1 MKKYFFLFCLVLV
14 AASGYSQFAK
24 DSADLVRRL
33 ETFMQYNR
41 DLNFD
46 KVMDYTYP
54 KLFTIATKEQIKEVM
69 ESAFNSDELN
79 IKMDSIKTEKV
90 YPLFASGTNRYARIS
105 YSMLLL
111 MSPKPENDSTNMSIL
126 IPVMKGQFGDDNVRF
141 NEKTNTLIIYQKV
154 DMAAIKDDISREWTF
169 MNLKKD
175 DPIMDLLLDKKLLSK
190 FYSF

>member
-1 MKKYFFLFCLVLV
+1 MKKYIFLFCSVLV

-24 DSADLVRRL
+24 DSADLIRRL

-90 YPLFASGTNRYARIS
+90 YPLFASGNNRYAKIS

-111 MSPKPENDSTNMSIL
+111 MSPKPENDSTNMNIL
-126 IPVMKGQFGDDNVRF
+126 IPAMKGQFGDDNVRF

-154 DMAAIKDDISREWTF
+154 DMAAIKDDISLEWTF

-175 DPIMDLLLDKKLLSK
+175 DPIMELLLDKKMLSK